1 MTLFVLF
8 CFIGLTQTATA
19 QQKSGDEIT
28 ISSDNVVFDNDPKFE
43 CKQLVYNDKTQIMTF
58 IDNVSLKTE
67 KFEFADAGKV
77 VYNQKTKKLTI
88 YDCKGFTV
96 DGKVVTKNNAS
107 EKKIVE
113 YTLGDDTVYLL

>member
-1 MTLFVLF
+1 M
-8 CFIGLTQTATA
+8 TQTATA